1 MNENTTARMLL
12 TTAAL
17 AAVAALFAGGANAK
31 PVDIDGGT
39 ASVAVTTTPS
49 TQPMT
54 IPYLSHGIGVDES
67 LYSGQSLTGVHA
79 ALQRDRAA
87 ETPSTAAPVTIP
99 YLSHGIGVDASQFSG
114 ETSLG
119 LSGDSAL
126 TRVATPEPQG
136 LTGDS
141 AVTRYPGTVTV
152 TATSGDSELDWSS
165 FGIGAG
171 MAALLAAA
179 AAGVFLTMRRRG
191 GVALP

>member
-54 IPYLSHGIGVDES
+54 IPYLSHGIGVD
-67 LYSGQSLTGVHA
+67 
-79 ALQRDRAA
+79 
-87 ETPSTAAPVTIP
+87 
-99 YLSHGIGVDASQFSG
+99 ASQFSG
-114 ETSLG
+114 QPS
-119 LSGDSAL
+119 
-126 TRVATPEPQG
+126 VG

-141 AVTRYPGTVTV
+141 ALKVDRAV
-152 TATSGDSELDWSS
+152 
-165 FGIGAG
+165 
-171 MAALLAAA
+171 AAA
-179 AAGVFLTMRRRG
+179 NKAYDAYRENTARG
-191 GVALP
+191 A